1 MTPLLTRIDAFCD
14 AVPRARA
21 TATDDGP
28 LRLFLP
34 DGPGHPLYARPV
46 PGEAVTAADVT
57 RVRARQRAA
66 GVPEAFEWVH
76 AATPTMDAA
85 VRGAGLAVHVCP
97 LLVLDGPAAPAD
109 AAPVDRVRLLGAE
122 DPDLADAL
130 HAVAI
135 VGAAAFGAPAPGAP
149 GPDAVAAARA
159 GLASG
164 RTAMALVTGPDGP
177 LAAGQVQR
185 AGDVAE
191 LVGIGTVAA
200 ARGRGLGGAVTA
212 ALAGATDAGL
222 VLLAAGSADAT
233 RVYERVGFRQVGEC
247 GVAGPA

>member
-1 MTPLLTRIDAFCD
+1 MTPILTRIDAFCD

-46 PGEAVTAADVT
+46 PGATVTAADVT

-76 AATPTMDAA
+76 AAAPTMDAA
-85 VRGAGLAVHVCP
+85 VREAGLAVHVCP
-97 LLVLDGPAAPAD
+97 LLVLDGPAV
-109 AAPVDRVRLLGAE
+109 AAEGVRLLGAD
-122 DPDLADAL
+122 DPDLVDAL
-130 HAVAI
+130 HAVAL
-135 VGAAAFGAPAPGAP
+135 VGAAAFGAPAPDAP

-191 LVGIGTVAA
+191 LVGIGTVPA

-212 ALAGATDAGL
+212 ALAGATDADL
-222 VLLAAGSADAT
+222 VFLAAGSADAT

-247 GVAGPA
+247 GVAEPA

>member
-76 AATPTMDAA
+76 AATPSMDAA
-85 VRGAGLAVHVCP
+85 VRGAGLDVHVCP
-97 LLVLDGPAAPAD
+97 LLVLDGPAD
-109 AAPVDRVRLLGAE
+109 AAPVDRVRLLGPD

-130 HAVAI
+130 HAVTI
-135 VGAAAFGAPAPGAP
+135 VGAAAFGAPAPDAP
-149 GPDAVAAARA
+149 GPDAVAAVRA

-191 LVGIGTVAA
+191 LVGIGTVGA

-212 ALAGATDAGL
+212 ALAGATDADL
-222 VLLAAGSADAT
+222 VFLAAGSAGAT